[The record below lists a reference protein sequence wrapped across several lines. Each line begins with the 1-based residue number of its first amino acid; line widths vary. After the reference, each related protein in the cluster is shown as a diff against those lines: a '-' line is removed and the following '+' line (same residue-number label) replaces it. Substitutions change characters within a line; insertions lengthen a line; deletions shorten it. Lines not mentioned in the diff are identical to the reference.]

1 MTRLLVMG
9 CDDDDDD
16 EYDAEYDS
24 HIIVQELEEI

>member
-9 CDDDDDD
+9 CDDDDD